1 MPNCRMHLQLNLSNQ
16 LIKQWKPELTAEP
29 PETHSLLQWRIDKI
43 KLANTTANYICVNEA
58 TLFSFLLPRLPGKK
72 QLQIQ
77 QYFVNRLL
85 MLLDEFSFPPA
96 AFQLFTSLN
105 VFYGKTKDKSLIGC
119 VTDMRFRYDLYYYDA
134 LPLQEAEKRVNE
146 CPTQGPNYRY
156 PIKEFLQ
163 LRERFN
169 DPLGSLLTF
178 KMPADLVY
186 AARQSLRTAR
196 PPALHCLREDPNDD
210 NAFTGRATLADLIVF
225 HNMVVDLLEQ
235 PISFEIKKKLLP
247 VATYLGDILS
257 QE

>member
-1 MPNCRMHLQLNLSNQ
+1 MHLQINLSNQ

-29 PETHSLLQWRIDKI
+29 PETHPLLQWRIDKI

-72 QLQIQ
+72 QLQVQ
-77 QYFVNRLL
+77 QYFVDRLQL
-85 MLLDEFSFPPA
+85 ILEEFFFPPP
-96 AFQLFTSLN
+96 AFQLFNNLP
-105 VFYGKTKDKSLIGC
+105 VFYGKTKCKRMIGT
-119 VTDMRFRYDLYYYDA
+119 VTDMRFRYDLFYCDA
-134 LPLQEAEKRVNE
+134 LPLWEAEERVND
-146 CPTQGPNYRY
+146 CPTQGPDYRW
-156 PIKEFLQ
+156 PIKEFLK
-163 LRERFN
+163 LRELFD
-169 DPLGSLLTF
+169 DPYGSLLTF

-196 PPALHCLREDPNDD
+196 PPALHYLREDPNDD
-210 NAFTGRATLADLIVF
+210 NAFTGRVTLADLIVF

-257 QE
+257 QLT